1 MLTLAITP
9 ALATDARM
17 QVDVLASDD
26 GGPQLNELHA
36 NIQQAAE
43 IALST
48 LWNRIIPQRA
58 RDSIPRKVNVLRFMQ
73 RAAPTNNGVSITFHN
88 IRVLNYLK
96 SNKLPYI
103 EQEPMWNLSIQLRNE
118 SGKAMSLSASL
129 LLSYAE
135 KSALDWGYKLDE
147 SGHSL
152 ILLWQWLDQ
161 EQVNLTV
168 RGTSRLGEFSEI
180 RLLATGDPLPQLEKW
195 LTEVLLKARDAHA
208 EPQEEIATALTL
220 GEVPEIT
227 AEPPR
232 YQDTASS
239 QPVEQSLPV
248 AQNGYFLLRIERQA
262 SLPEQVLFEDD
273 LKHDRRIINLLL
285 RQVNR
290 DMQQYRLQL
299 KGSDH
304 QWLIEWFE
312 QRGMELSQTREGWV
326 AHRLDAVEQ
335 DISGKNY

>member
-1 MLTLAITP
+1 MKFRILSGLLLILTLAITP
-9 ALATDARM
+9 AFATDARM

-26 GGPQLNELHA
+26 GGPRLNELHA

-43 IALST
+43 LALSM
-48 LWNRIIPQRA
+48 LWNRIIPRQA
-58 RDSIPRKVNVLRFMQ
+58 RGSIPRKVNVLRFMQ
-73 RAAPTNNGVSITFHN
+73 RATPTNNGVSITFHN
-88 IRVLNYLK
+88 NRVLNYLK
-96 SNKLPYI
+96 SNDLPYI
-103 EQEPMWNLSIQLRNE
+103 EREPVWNLSIQLRNE
-118 SGKAMSLSASL
+118 SGRAMSLSSSL

-135 KSALDWGYKLDE
+135 KSTLDWGYKLDD

-152 ILLWQWLDQ
+152 ILQWQWLDQ

-168 RGTSRLGEFSEI
+168 RGTSRLGEFSET

-208 EPQEEIATALTL
+208 GSQEEITTAPALS
-220 GEVPEIT
+220 EVPEII
-227 AEPPR
+227 AEPLR
-232 YQDTASS
+232 HQETASS
-239 QPVEQSLPV
+239 QLTEQLLPT
-248 AQNGYFLLRIERQA
+248 AQNGYFLLSMERHA

-273 LKHDRRIINLLL
+273 LKHDPRIINLSL

-312 QRGMELSQTREGWV
+312 QRGLELSQTREGWV
-326 AHRLDAVEQ
+326 AR
-335 DISGKNY
+335 